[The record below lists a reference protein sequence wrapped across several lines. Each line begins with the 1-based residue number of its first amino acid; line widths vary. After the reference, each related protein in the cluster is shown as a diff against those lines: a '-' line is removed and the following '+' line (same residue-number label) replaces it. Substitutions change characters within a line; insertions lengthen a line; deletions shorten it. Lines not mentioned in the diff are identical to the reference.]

1 MYGLRNGSDGS
12 RMAARLR
19 TIAAICLSMA
29 ESLLTV
35 MLGIVKVPRG
45 RYLPKP
51 LSDLHAEVTLRL
63 SKTIT
68 LMATFTRTIVRSR
81 RKPK

>member
-1 MYGLRNGSDGS
+1 MNGLRKGSDGS

-19 TIAAICLSMA
+19 TIAAIFLSMA

-35 MLGIVKVPRG
+35 MLGIVKVPSG
-45 RYLPKP
+45 RYLTKP
-51 LSDLHAEVTLRL
+51 LSDLHAEFTLRL

-68 LMATFTRTIVRSR
+68 LMATFTRTIVRIKR
-81 RKPK
+81 RK

>member
-1 MYGLRNGSDGS
+1 MNGLRKGSDGS

-19 TIAAICLSMA
+19 TIAAIFLSMA

-45 RYLPKP
+45 QLFPRP
-51 LSDLHAEVTLRL
+51 LSDLHAEFILRL

-68 LMATFTRTIVRSR
+68 LMATFTRTIVRIKR
-81 RKPK
+81 RK